1 MCRVLL
7 MNKQGEKEI
16 EKTYG
21 LDKYLKYLEKQ
32 MGGHGNGFALMKNG
46 KIIKLEKGVNLDVR
60 DIANVFRKTN
70 YDWAI
75 FHTRLASIGTISDSN
90 CHPFRR
96 GETVIAMNGTESTVN
111 FLANIKGITDT
122 EAILETMEKYHLSLA
137 ALKKF
142 SSIFVGFY
150 NHKPFVVAD
159 NTLRI
164 KILKKK
170 NSSAVVFASSF
181 PKKFKNIYEPKNCFT
196 WNGGNL
202 NIELE
207 KHKKRYFPV
216 QFDNYIYQED
226 LYGQCYLEA
235 LEKEG
240 GNVA

>member
-21 LDKYLKYLEKQ
+21 LDRYLKYLEKQ
-32 MGGHGNGFALMKNG
+32 MGGHGNGFALMKNK

-60 DIANVFRKTN
+60 DIANVFRKTD

-90 CHPFRR
+90 CHPFKR

-111 FLANIKGITDT
+111 FLAKIKGITDT
-122 EAILETMEKYHLSLA
+122 EAILETMEKYHLGLA
-137 ALKKF
+137 ALKNF

-164 KILKKK
+164 QILKEK
-170 NSSAVVFASSF
+170 NSSAIAFASSF
-181 PKKFKNIYEPKNCFT
+181 PRKFKNVYEPKECFI
-196 WNGGNL
+196 WNGGKL
-202 NIELE
+202 TVELE
-207 KHKKRYFPV
+207 KHKERYFPV
-216 QFDNYIYQED
+216 YYDNYIYQED

-235 LEKEG
+235 LGKEG

>member
-21 LDKYLKYLEKQ
+21 LDRYLKYLEKQ
-32 MGGHGNGFALMKNG
+32 MGGHGNGFALMKNK

-60 DIANVFRKTN
+60 DIANVFRKTD

-90 CHPFRR
+90 CHPFKR

-111 FLANIKGITDT
+111 FLAKIKGITDT
-122 EAILETMEKYHLSLA
+122 EAILETMEKYHLGLA
-137 ALKKF
+137 ALKNF

-150 NHKPFVVAD
+150 NHKPYVVAD

-164 KILKKK
+164 QILKEK
-170 NSSAVVFASSF
+170 NSSAIAFASSF
-181 PKKFKNIYEPKNCFT
+181 PRRFRNIYEPKECFV
-196 WNGGNL
+196 WNGGKL
-202 NIELE
+202 TVELE
-207 KHKKRYFPV
+207 KHKKKYFPIYY
-216 QFDNYIYQED
+216 DNYIYQED

-235 LEKEG
+235 LEKER
-240 GNVA
+240 GNVV

>member
-16 EKTYG
+16 ENIYG

-32 MGGHGNGFALMKNG
+32 MGGHGNGFALMKDG
-46 KIIKLEKGVNLDVR
+46 KVTKLEKGVNLDVR
-60 DIANVFRKTN
+60 DIANVFRKTD

-90 CHPFRR
+90 CHPFMR
-96 GETVIAMNGTESTVN
+96 GETVVAMNGTESSVG
-111 FLANIKGITDT
+111 FLAKTKGITDT

-137 ALKKF
+137 ALKNF

-150 NHKPFVVAD
+150 KHKPFVVAD

-181 PKKFKNIYEPKNCFT
+181 PKKFKNIYEPKTCFT
-196 WNGGNL
+196 WNGGSL
-202 NIELE
+202 NIELK

-216 QFDNYIYQED
+216 HYDNYIYQED